1 MEELNNKVEINNEEV
16 EVVEETKET
25 KKPNKVLG
33 LVKKIL
39 SYLGTAILAI
49 LIIVV
54 GWLAIDKFIL
64 GNPVP
69 SIFGYSSLYVS
80 TGSMQGT
87 IDEGD
92 MIIIKKT
99 DDYKIGDIVTYL
111 PEGYNR
117 KTIPTT
123 HRIIRINDDGTYV
136 CKGDAN
142 NSEDPVDVK
151 KEFIIGEVKTD
162 ENGQPLSVIEDV
174 GVFVKWVKEGGGL
187 IYVLAFVGILGGGIY
202 LLTKKEEQ
210 PAK

>member
-39 SYLGTAILAI
+39 SYLGTAILAV

-80 TGSMQGT
+80 TGSMQGP

-151 KEFIIGEVKTD
+151 REFIIGEVKTD
-162 ENGQPLSVIEDV
+162 GNGQPLSVIEDV

>member
-1 MEELNNKVEINNEEV
+1 MEELNNIVENNNEEV

-87 IDEGD
+87 INEGD

-162 ENGQPLSVIEDV
+162 ENGQPLSVIKNV

-187 IYVLAFVGILGGGIY
+187 IYVLAFVGILGAGIY
-202 LLTKKEEQ
+202 LLSKKDEE

>member
-1 MEELNNKVEINNEEV
+1 MEELNNKVENNNEEV

-39 SYLGTAILAI
+39 SYLGTAILAV

-142 NSEDPVDVK
+142 TSEDPVDVK
-151 KEFIIGEVKTD
+151 KEFIIGEVKID
-162 ENGQPLSVIEDV
+162 ENGQPLSVIKNV